1 MIYKYINKTQMNNQ
15 FRKEVVDKEEDIQ
28 EKEELEVPKEP
39 VKEGST
45 IAFFRKLL
53 TEGVVSKESAS
64 GMFPFIIFLCFLTMI
79 YIANSHWTMKNIRSI
94 DKLSKEIKELS
105 WEYKS
110 LKADLMFKSKM
121 TEVAKKVDTL
131 GLKELI
137 EPPKKIVVISNEY

>member
-1 MIYKYINKTQMNNQ
+1 MSNQ
-15 FRKEVVDKEEDIQ
+15 FKKVVEEQEVDLREE
-28 EKEELEVPKEP
+28 EELEAPKEP
-39 VKEGST
+39 AKEGSAT
-45 IAFFRKLL
+45 LFFRKLF
-53 TEGVVSKESAS
+53 TEGVISKESAS
-64 GMFPFIIFLCFLTMI
+64 GMFPFIIFLCFLVMI
-79 YIANSHWTMKNIRSI
+79 YIANSHWTMKNIRNI

-137 EPPKKIVVISNEY
+137 EPPKKIVVTSNEY

>member
-1 MIYKYINKTQMNNQ
+1 MNNQ
-15 FRKEVVDKEEDIQ
+15 FRKEVEEQEDNLQ
-28 EKEELEVPKEP
+28 EKEELETPIEP

-45 IAFFRKLL
+45 IAFFRKLF

-64 GMFPFIIFLCFLTMI
+64 GMFPFIIFLCFLVMV
-79 YIANSHWTMKNIRSI
+79 YIANSHYTMKNIRSI

-137 EPPKKIVVISNEY
+137 EPPKKIVVANNEY

>member
-1 MIYKYINKTQMNNQ
+1 MSNQ
-15 FRKEVVDKEEDIQ
+15 FKKVVEEQ
-28 EKEELEVPKEP
+28 EIDLREEEELETPKEP
-39 VKEGST
+39 AKEGSAT
-45 IAFFRKLL
+45 LFFRKLF
-53 TEGVVSKESAS
+53 TEGVISKESAS
-64 GMFPFIIFLCFLTMI
+64 GMFPFIIFLCFLVMI
-79 YIANSHWTMKNIRSI
+79 YIANSHWTMKNIRNI

-137 EPPKKIVVISNEY
+137 EPPKKIVVTSNEY